1 MTAESV
7 VRRGAGRPPRISRTE
22 IFEAVLGLV
31 DAEGL
36 DAVSMRRVA
45 ALVSVQASSLYNHV
59 STKEELLDGA
69 ADQVVAGV
77 DVSAFDTGDWL
88 AALESWARSYH
99 AALAQHPKMVPWF
112 ARGVRRGER
121 SLRNADRVYGGIVA
135 AGWSRRDATLIG
147 AATVNLI
154 YGAAL
159 GSFAAGFPDDPSAY
173 SPALAHLGDAHRLRS
188 HRAVLDRGSFELGLR
203 LHIDGLERIYRSTG
217 AGGAPALS
225 RDTAGGSGIEP
236 EGDRS

>member
-7 VRRGAGRPPRISRTE
+7 VRRGAGRPPRISRAE

-31 DAEGL
+31 DEEGL

-77 DVSAFDTGDWL
+77 DVSAFDTEDWL
-88 AALESWARSYH
+88 VALESWARSYY
-99 AALAQHPKMVPWF
+99 AALARHPKMVPWF

-121 SLRNADRVYGGIVA
+121 SLRNADRVYGGIVQ

-173 SPALAHLGDAHRLRS
+173 SPSLAHLGEAHLLRR

-203 LHIDGLERIYRSTG
+203 LHVNGLERLYRSSVI
-217 AGGAPALS
+217 A
-225 RDTAGGSGIEP
+225 DTPKLPHDISQTTE
-236 EGDRS
+236 